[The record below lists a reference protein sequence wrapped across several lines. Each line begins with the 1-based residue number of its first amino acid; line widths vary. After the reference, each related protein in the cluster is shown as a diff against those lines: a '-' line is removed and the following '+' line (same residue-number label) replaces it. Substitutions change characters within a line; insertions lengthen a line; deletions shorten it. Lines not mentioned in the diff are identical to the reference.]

1 MPLFACEKYAPQRL
15 SQRYRKMESQV
26 LSFAIAE
33 DKRAFGRPP
42 AADSL

>member
-1 MPLFACEKYAPQRL
+1 
-15 SQRYRKMESQV
+15 MESQV